1 MIVSLKLRQIPLP
14 LVLAI
19 LSLLAASL
27 ACQVDLGGP
36 QPPGKP
42 IPIEPAAAE
51 ELQANWQSAIE
62 SAANTGQVTVLIDE
76 RQLTGLIADRFAASD
91 EPLIRNPQ
99 VFLRENQVQ
108 VFGVAERAILKANVL
123 ITVTPEITEDGE
135 VAFQIPDASLGP
147 VPAPSALKSSLSAVL
162 TEAFTGSIGSLATG
176 IQISSLA
183 IADGQMSIV
192 GELR

>member
-14 LVLAI
+14 LVLVI

-36 QPPGKP
+36 QPPGNP